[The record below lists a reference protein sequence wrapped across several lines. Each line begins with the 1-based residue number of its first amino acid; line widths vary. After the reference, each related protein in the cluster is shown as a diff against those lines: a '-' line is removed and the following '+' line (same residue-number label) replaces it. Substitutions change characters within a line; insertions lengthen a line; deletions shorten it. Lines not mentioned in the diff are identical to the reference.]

1 MLLTDYLFQQCLKVH
16 SQITGNTA
24 RRLTVLIIEE
34 KIKELKHQPYD
45 FSNRIAELEKMK
57 GDMEY

>member
-34 KIKELKHQPYD
+34 KIKELKQQPYD
-45 FSNRIAELEKMK
+45 FSKRIAELEKMK
-57 GDMEY
+57 EDMEY